1 MRRSPNMN
9 SPVQKGD
16 RHARVAKPLSRPMV
30 LQISRGVGTEVSEA
44 DDLRADATWDWE
56 NRSGTMSAAR
66 RGVDRRSCAVGSRA
80 HSVGHPTEVQR
91 GEHGGVS
98 EREVSDPHSSG
109 VSGAAAQCHGL
120 PLLGAWV
127 LRQHGWFGRRGHPR
141 LHPESRKQTRRNK
154 RSWNLAKSKAPSR
167 GLHHTAPSG
176 GGSWLQCR

>member
-16 RHARVAKPLSRPMV
+16 RHARVAKPISRPMI

-44 DDLRADATWDWE
+44 GDLRADATWDWE

-109 VSGAAAQCHGL
+109 VSGAVAQFHGL

-141 LHPESRKQTRRNK
+141 LHPETGSRREETREAGTWLNPRP
-154 RSWNLAKSKAPSR
+154 LR
-167 GLHHTAPSG
+167 GAFIIPPPQG
-176 GGSWLQCR
+176 AV